1 MNGVGRITEN
11 KWMRRLRSDLC
22 IVLDLILRSD
32 LRFGP
37 AQNEHL
43 VVRTDGHWPFR
54 ASGLLEPLARLAKE
68 GEKICRASG
77 PAVNVEACTNFYLP
91 QFWFVLK
98 KPLKIVSFVLESVSF
113 PFMLMCM
120 YPELTLTFSI
130 CVCPQCRPAL
140 IDAVV
145 AAQTSAGQA
154 ALTEFLDF
162 TDPEEIL
169 LPERYLLAMAFTT
182 HPTSEL
188 LQFLLVC
195 EFSGFRMLC
204 TLSA

>member
-11 KWMRRLRSDLC
+11 KWMRRLRSDLR

-77 PAVNVEACTNFYLP
+77 PAVNVEAWGCSRERLITGNETYVCVLFYFC
-91 QFWFVLK
+91 Q
-98 KPLKIVSFVLESVSF
+98 ISF
-113 PFMLMCM
+113 
-120 YPELTLTFSI
+120 
-130 CVCPQCRPAL
+130 
-140 IDAVV
+140 
-145 AAQTSAGQA
+145 
-154 ALTEFLDF
+154 
-162 TDPEEIL
+162 
-169 LPERYLLAMAFTT
+169 
-182 HPTSEL
+182 
-188 LQFLLVC
+188 
-195 EFSGFRMLC
+195 
-204 TLSA
+204 